1 MVKRNKCYRP
11 QLVIPQTFEQCFTYE
26 KQVLFLKNEID
37 KLKTQVAA
45 LSSEVAEIN
54 VDDKGSNNKS

>member
-1 MVKRNKCYRP
+1 MVKRNECCRP

-37 KLKTQVAA
+37 KLKTQVAT

-54 VDDKGSNNKS
+54 VDDTKS

>member
-1 MVKRNKCYRP
+1 MIKRNECCRP

-37 KLKTQVAA
+37 KLKTQVAT
-45 LSSEVAEIN
+45 LSSEVAEIKAQPK
-54 VDDKGSNNKS
+54 V

>member
-37 KLKTQVAA
+37 KLKTQVAT
-45 LSSEVAEIN
+45 LSSEVAKIN
-54 VDDKGSNNKS
+54 VDDTTS

>member
-37 KLKTQVAA
+37 KLKTQIAT
-45 LSSEVAEIN
+45 LSSEVAKIN
-54 VDDKGSNNKS
+54 VDNTNS

>member
-37 KLKTQVAA
+37 KLKAQVAT
-45 LSSEVAEIN
+45 LSSKVAETN
-54 VDDKGSNNKS
+54 VNDTKS